1 MKEYSFVVI
10 ENWIDNLDFFVCVF
24 CVCMA
29 FGNTDA
35 ESREGIFHVSDCLD
49 EEFRRGDF
57 FLFFL
62 EKIFSIDILFFAFFV
77 SNHLDGSIRYR
88 CYRCCC

>member
-10 ENWIDNLDFFVCVF
+10 EDWGYDDFFVF

-29 FGNTDA
+29 FGNDDV

-49 EEFRRGDF
+49 EEFWRGDF

-62 EKIFSIDILFFAFFV
+62 EKIFSIDILFFTFLV

-88 CYRCCC
+88 GYRCC

>member
-10 ENWIDNLDFFVCVF
+10 ENWIDDDFFVF
-24 CVCMA
+24 CVCVCVV
-29 FGNTDA
+29 FGNDDA
-35 ESREGIFHVSDCLD
+35 ESRNGISDVSDCLD
-49 EEFRRGDF
+49 EEFWRGDF

-88 CYRCCC
+88 GYCCCC